1 MYPYLSKPLSVELV
15 HNADGSH
22 GVIARHVIFGVDK
35 DKPMTKVESRRE
47 SWRRSSRKYRATQAR
62 ERAQS
67 TLFEESG
74 E

>member
-1 MYPYLSKPLSVELV
+1 MPDHPRT
-15 HNADGSH
+15 ADCPDCMESL
-22 GVIARHVIFGVDK
+22 RLLFGQDE
-35 DKPMTKVESRRE
+35 DKPMTKEESRRE

-67 TLFEESG
+67 VLFEESD

>member
-1 MYPYLSKPLSVELV
+1 
-15 HNADGSH
+15 
-22 GVIARHVIFGVDK
+22 VIFGVDK